1 MTALASGSSK
11 TPARPKGSRLG
22 WRIGPEP
29 AVSIGAVE
37 GEEPYLFQ
45 WVRSAFMMSD
55 GRIVVADGGTDE
67 IRVFTATGT
76 HLVSWGGK
84 GQGPGD
90 FGNLYRA
97 DPWPGDSVVAWYSG
111 NRGIS
116 FFDAS
121 GRFGHSFVLRS
132 DLARWMRPRP
142 LAVREDGTILSVVGE
157 VADSLQVEIWDGEGR
172 LHGSLGRQPNEEL
185 ITARGPRGHAE
196 TVPAAYSSELVLA
209 AWGDLVVAS
218 PNKPYEIRAFRAD
231 GTLARIVRREHVPVA
246 PAEADRQ
253 VFLEQRKDMYRSSV
267 DASTRQRVSEALL
280 EEQIWPFLETF
291 TLAEHFPAFST
302 IMADGAGHLWVREY
316 DLPRKRIRCRY
327 GPSSIRRGVCS
338 GSSRRR
344 RAWTSCRSARI
355 SSWGAPRTS
364 SRWSTCRY
372 GRWSAEMRDHQGRGA
387 RRHMKIRVPVILFML
402 VPAACAPRSRRRT
415 PPRHRHPRQRRH
427 PSRRERPPGR
437 RIAAPVAHRTRSR
450 SLRRSPGRRRGLHA
464 PPRHGC
470 HEAPGR
476 ADRRG

>member
-1 MTALASGSSK
+1 MINNRISCHRPVPVFLLGLLAAACRPGVDQPEPDELALDEVNPPFSESHDSAGIRIVEN
-11 TPARPKGSRLG
+11 ARAAEGSRLA
-22 WRIGPEP
+22 WRIGPES

-111 NRGIS
+111 NYGIS
-116 FFDAS
+116 FFDAG

-316 DLPRKRIRCRY
+316 DLPREEN
-327 GPSSIRRGVCS
+327 PVPL
-338 GSSRRR
+338 
-344 RAWTSCRSARI
+344 WTVFD
-355 SSWGAPRTS
+355 PE
-364 SRWSTCRY
+364 
-372 GRWSAEMRDHQGRGA
+372 GRVLGFVETPEGLD
-387 RRHMKIRVPVILFML
+387 ILQIGEDFIL
-402 VPAACAPRSRRRT
+402 
-415 PPRHRHPRQRRH
+415 
-427 PSRRERPPGR
+427 
-437 RIAAPVAHRTRSR
+437 
-450 SLRRSPGRRRGLHA
+450 
-464 PPRHGC
+464 
-470 HEAPGR
+470 GR
-476 ADRRG
+476 AKDEFEVEYVQVWPLER

>member
-1 MTALASGSSK
+1 MSINRVSIRRPVPFLLFGLLAAACQPGVDQPEAHELVPDEINPPFSESHDSAGIRIVEN
-11 TPARPKGSRLG
+11 ARPAEGSRLA
-22 WRIGPEP
+22 WRIGPES

-45 WVRSAFMMSD
+45 WVRSAFMVSD

-111 NRGIS
+111 NYGIS
-116 FFDAS
+116 FFDAG

-280 EEQIWPFLETF
+280 EEEIWPFLETF

-316 DLPRKRIRCRY
+316 DLPREEN
-327 GPSSIRRGVCS
+327 PVPL
-338 GSSRRR
+338 
-344 RAWTSCRSARI
+344 WTVFD
-355 SSWGAPRTS
+355 PE
-364 SRWSTCRY
+364 
-372 GRWSAEMRDHQGRGA
+372 GRVLGFVETPEGLD
-387 RRHMKIRVPVILFML
+387 ILQIGEDFIL
-402 VPAACAPRSRRRT
+402 
-415 PPRHRHPRQRRH
+415 
-427 PSRRERPPGR
+427 
-437 RIAAPVAHRTRSR
+437 
-450 SLRRSPGRRRGLHA
+450 
-464 PPRHGC
+464 
-470 HEAPGR
+470 GR
-476 ADRRG
+476 AKDEFEVEYVQVWPLER